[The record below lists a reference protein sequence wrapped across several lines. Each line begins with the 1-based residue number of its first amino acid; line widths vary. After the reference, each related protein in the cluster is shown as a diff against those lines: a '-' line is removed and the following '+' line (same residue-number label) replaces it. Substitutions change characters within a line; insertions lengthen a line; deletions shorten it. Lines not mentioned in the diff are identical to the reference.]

1 MKEYKCSIIMS
12 GYEGYTISSMMIL
25 NENDLEFLNRIAIT
39 LPFNN
44 EDYSSIEFGVILLP
58 DPIPDNTDTWFWNT
72 PIKDINY
79 IISSADPKIYEE
91 FKMEWWY
98 GTLK

>member
-1 MKEYKCSIIMS
+1 MKEYKCSIIMP

-58 DPIPDNTDTWFWNT
+58 DPIPDNTDTWFWDT

-91 FKMEWWY
+91 FKME
-98 GTLK
+98 

>member
-1 MKEYKCSIIMS
+1 MKEFKCSIIMS

-91 FKMEWWY
+91 FKKE
-98 GTLK
+98 

>member
-1 MKEYKCSIIMS
+1 MKEYKCSIIMP

-58 DPIPDNTDTWFWNT
+58 DPIPDNTDTWFWDT

>member
-1 MKEYKCSIIMS
+1 MK
-12 GYEGYTISSMMIL
+12 
-25 NENDLEFLNRIAIT
+25 NDLESLNRIAIT

-58 DPIPDNTDTWFWNT
+58 DPIPDNTDTWFRNT

-91 FKMEWWY
+91 FKME
-98 GTLK
+98 

>member
-58 DPIPDNTDTWFWNT
+58 DLIPDNTDTWFRNT

-91 FKMEWWY
+91 FKME
-98 GTLK
+98 

>member
-39 LPFNN
+39 LPFNKKIILVLN
-44 EDYSSIEFGVILLP
+44 LELFYYLIQFLIIPILGFGIHLL
-58 DPIPDNTDTWFWNT
+58 
-72 PIKDINY
+72 
-79 IISSADPKIYEE
+79 KI
-91 FKMEWWY
+91 
-98 GTLK
+98 

>member
-91 FKMEWWY
+91 FKME
-98 GTLK
+98 L

>member
-1 MKEYKCSIIMS
+1 MKEYKCAIVLSS
-12 GYEGYTISSMMIL
+12 CEGDTVSHMITLNDNDLDIL
-25 NENDLEFLNRIAIT
+25 NKIAIT

-91 FKMEWWY
+91 FKME
-98 GTLK
+98 

>member
-1 MKEYKCSIIMS
+1 MKEYECSIIMS

-91 FKMEWWY
+91 FKME
-98 GTLK
+98 

>member
-1 MKEYKCSIIMS
+1 MK
-12 GYEGYTISSMMIL
+12 
-25 NENDLEFLNRIAIT
+25 NDLEFLNRIAIT

-91 FKMEWWY
+91 FKME
-98 GTLK
+98 

>member
-72 PIKDINY
+72 PFKDINY

-91 FKMEWWY
+91 FKME
-98 GTLK
+98 

>member
-44 EDYSSIEFGVILLP
+44 EYYVSI
-58 DPIPDNTDTWFWNT
+58 
-72 PIKDINY
+72 
-79 IISSADPKIYEE
+79 
-91 FKMEWWY
+91 
-98 GTLK
+98 

>member
-91 FKMEWWY
+91 FKNGVMIWNA
-98 GTLK
+98 

>member
-12 GYEGYTISSMMIL
+12 GYEEYTISSMMIL

-91 FKMEWWY
+91 FKME
-98 GTLK
+98 

>member
-1 MKEYKCSIIMS
+1 MKEYNCSIIMS

-91 FKMEWWY
+91 FKME
-98 GTLK
+98 

>member
-72 PIKDINY
+72 PIKDIKY

-91 FKMEWWY
+91 FKTE
-98 GTLK
+98 